1 MNFTDDR
8 GFRVAALTVVLAGLL
23 ATPMACQAA
32 TTSDQVAEQAV
43 APASSG
49 AAADEAQQDA
59 SRMPPPDVKRVTA
72 EEAKDH
78 VGEKVV
84 VCGKVALAIYVQDQ
98 PRMPTYLNF
107 GRPYPDQVF
116 SVVIRN
122 EDRGNFPQAPETL
135 YSGKDVCVTG
145 TIMESETGPQM
156 RLQEP
161 DNIEIQQP
169 PPSGS

>member
-1 MNFTDDR
+1 MSISDDR
-8 GFRVAALTVVLAGLL
+8 GLRFAALTMMLAALL
-23 ATPMACQAA
+23 ALPMACQAA
-32 TTSDQVAEQAV
+32 
-43 APASSG
+43 PASDEPVEPSVAAAHSE

-59 SRMPPPDVKRVTA
+59 SRMPPPDVKRITA
-72 EEAKDH
+72 EEAKEH
-78 VGEKVV
+78 VGEKVM

-122 EDRGNFPQAPETL
+122 EDRGNFPQAPETM
-135 YSGKDVCVTG
+135 YADKDVCVTG

-161 DNIEIQQP
+161 DKIEIQESGT
-169 PPSGS
+169 SGS